1 MTTPVMPGAKCAGSA
16 LFPLPLVKSGARTR
30 LPPNGRA
37 VRREM
42 RRRAITELANT
53 MILFLNFE

>member
-1 MTTPVMPGAKCAGSA
+1 M
-16 LFPLPLVKSGARTR
+16 LVKSGVRTR

-53 MILFLNFE
+53 MVLFLNFEGGGRC